1 MPAATI
7 IIRSKEG
14 NIVSKTTNPAEIKDA
29 IRKIVAETV
38 SNWSPEKSDFIV
50 IKDNTP
56 IQIKLPISNA
66 QYEMYSKFEMQRGT
80 GGSVIINLPIYI
92 ISFDNEW
99 QEEAYVDKEVLVV
112 APALDETVEAKVAE
126 LAVEATKPGEPGEG
140 HEDGC
145 ECEECECEECEDEE
159 EEAEKGDGEKPAGA
173 PAAKPKGRK

>member
-14 NIVSKTTNPAEIKDA
+14 NIVSKTTHPGEIKEA
-29 IRKIVAETV
+29 IRKIVADTV
-38 SNWSPEKSDFIV
+38 SSWSPEKSDFIV

-56 IQIKLPISNA
+56 IQIKLPISNS
-66 QYEMYSKFEMQRGT
+66 QYEMYSKFDMQRST
-80 GGSVIINLPIYI
+80 GGSIIINLPIYI

-99 QEEAYVDKEVLVV
+99 QEDAYVDKEVLVV
-112 APALDETVEAKVAE
+112 APVLDETVEAKIAE
-126 LAVEATKPGEPGEG
+126 LAVEATKPGEPGEE

-145 ECEECECEECEDEE
+145 GCEECECEE
-159 EEAEKGDGEKPAGA
+159 EEAAEEKPAGA